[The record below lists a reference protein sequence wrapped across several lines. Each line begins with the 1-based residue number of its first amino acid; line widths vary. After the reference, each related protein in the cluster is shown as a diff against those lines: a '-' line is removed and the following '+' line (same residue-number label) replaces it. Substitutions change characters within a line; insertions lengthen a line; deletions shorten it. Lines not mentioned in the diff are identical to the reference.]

1 MKPKNNYASATKAP
15 AKSVVLGELP
25 IAFLSIASEPE
36 IYLKSGQFADQG
48 WLHGDDSGLDEAY
61 LDARRTH
68 EIIERRIGVLT
79 PPSLSS
85 PDGFLPHLDSTRLL
99 LSRPGKARPS
109 AGNGAVAGGATTA
122 TTTYQWSNGGTAG
135 AGPYQQ
141 HRVTTTTTTTTH
153 RSTTTVEETSVRDQV
168 HLLRLPAPPKDE
180 KDLVERE
187 GKPEEEEEESERQ
200 QQALDGQSEDRVHE
214 EHTVGEADGPELSD
228 APPPASSVRRRPSVA
243 SSSPAAPVTGADAKD
258 LAAQE
263 VDDAR
268 SKDQS
273 DNDVDDASAQR
284 DQQRES
290 SEATPSPAASVRDR
304 RSRSDG
310 AGTITLTLPS
320 PTSGATARTNLG
332 SQRRPSLTESR
343 RRSVATVPVVE
354 SSRLTVPTFQQQPRK
369 LSFAGGS
376 FGPRRGDEDSGGQRL
391 KTRAQSEE
399 ALSQDFEGESE
410 RRPRRRP
417 SREAESRRSS
427 TAVSAERE
435 ETEQE
440 ADTKPEAD
448 AEAKAEVDAAEAARD
463 RARGSSS
470 AEGTSSD
477 QEPRAG
483 DRVQASRSREEVTKA
498 ASEAERD
505 RDEEEAKVEDGYG
518 GREEAE
524 PVGESRDYFREE
536 GPYRLEVTE
545 EEENDESAVAQATS
559 DAPVGKVGDVIAAPS
574 SQRTWKATGGGDR
587 ASRRSKYPSS
597 VGQPQLQKQQQK
609 QQQQQYTRVPASTRG
624 GPSRKPAVAGGA
636 KAAPQT
642 AMSVPE
648 KVAGVRSRKQPRGQ
662 SSGVTVQVA
671 KVRLIPG
678 RPAAEAGTAD
688 AEGEMSEIREYVRR
702 GGERIRDDGGERD
715 ASRRASRKAVNN
727 VDTARTVVESYR
739 KSDAAAAAAAKKPK
753 RERTFDVE
761 VYVTELGEA
770 GTQTGGGAGASGK
783 AVKERGSSSKGGGGG
798 SGARRRSRSHKSLS
812 KSDTRGSLLG
822 DSGHVRADKGADTTD
837 ADASSL
843 ADSAGISQDN
853 PSLEDN
859 GGTERERSDIE
870 LDRLENKRDIDDA
883 GNGIDGNISADDE
896 GSVDESGV
904 ERAFT
909 PSEVPDRALDSHVDG
924 DEIKPSVAEL
934 LSSANA
940 PELMAKIESPE
951 GNELDSDAV
960 QPVTPEDAGRIKSS
974 EESVAGGEAGDD
986 MLGQNAAHKPVVT
999 EEHDHGVEPNEV
1011 EQLTGTPDQKQAEAD
1026 ERQRSVPAAP
1036 DKFDKTEGNVNTTDT
1051 NPEDIDVKP
1060 VAEPGDLHDNHH
1072 ELENPEESDD
1082 QKNTAPSP
1090 NDTEAKKELEGDD
1103 PHKSIHQVQEIGTSG
1118 TNDKSAVTND
1128 EGKTLVADENNAK
1141 EFEASRETRGRILE
1155 EGSKRLD
1162 GNSNDDASD
1171 TEASEAMVVDKKPEE
1186 PQDIFDKAHSHV
1198 EKEDGEVTKV
1208 DDTVEG
1214 GLELDIERNVSGVGT
1229 RPGTAVAAETTY
1241 SQGDKSHN
1249 EISADDASRAAG
1261 DPAEVE
1267 DGENRASTPEAKDD
1281 YDNAMKGISI
1291 EEVNNGTSD
1300 AAVESGEAAREAN
1313 DIANA
1318 ATDTVADTFD
1328 IDGKASGEEADQE
1341 IEEDVNGLPE
1351 ADQNEQN
1358 EEPVPNA
1365 EPSEYA
1371 TISNENN
1378 ENANAS
1384 EVSASEV
1391 EASPHAVNDEEAN
1404 DSITHEATTIE
1415 PTALGDNN
1423 EKTNGVEN
1431 YASEPAAETSPPLED
1446 VDDGKNEDTHAETK
1460 VDPMSKEESLQND
1473 DKADNTEKTQD
1484 GSLPTTP
1491 KEKNEQE
1498 RSTEPDAAE
1507 PDIVPRDE
1515 AQMTNTSADVSSRDS
1530 ADNDSNNEKLNEE
1543 GMTPS
1548 TGVDTSEE
1556 AVSRDN
1562 AEEDVAR
1569 EPIHDGNEEQADGAP
1584 DTPNNHAAT
1593 ALETLHPAGTTQ
1605 ELLATEHEAE
1615 EQEKHNR
1622 RSEDAASPDSATVVE
1637 PEEGNAEPILTAGE
1651 EKCNEEGQGDTHL
1664 EGKSVDNEDYSDSL
1678 RQHPLVEG
1686 HEIERTEVPEQE
1698 QQVSETEVE
1707 APNMG
1712 GEKAEDSDT
1721 WESADVVEANVEQE
1735 TAAETAHTRGGTEEA
1750 GISEATAELGE
1761 TAKTA
1766 DSDSS
1771 TERTEKSGADD
1782 VQEVQANAKEFRHS
1796 TSDTNEPDANVDDAV
1811 KSADPKLHAEETE
1824 TDVPTATTDRASPTT
1839 DAETSRTE
1847 EDSAFADGTCTST
1860 PSPATSRAELASPK
1874 DLLREGENLDEGIL
1888 ADEPPAARGSPQD
1901 REENGE
1907 GDGAVDATS
1916 SSSGRGSRGTVT
1928 EVPLPVAHKPQ
1939 IRGPQPN
1946 ASRNAEAAK
1955 APKIRAP
1962 KGVSVLPSRFK
1973 PPPPTTTKRNA
1984 KEHSV
1989 IAGTGGMRRIRSD
2002 GEHIHQA
2009 SVAASRTALTTPE
2022 QHPDNASRLL
2032 GRHSR
2037 SVNMEEQGLVEIAR
2051 LQKKLDTLR
2060 EERLA
2065 CEAKRE
2071 DLLRRA
2077 KFLQSKATST
2087 RDQARDMWRRRYA
2100 EEKKIT
2106 PKLEEESARWRLE
2119 LERLHRELLARV
2131 EGELRL
2137 TGYPRFEQPS
2147 NKLSYKI
2154 MIAKVLQEIEDL
2166 KRRLEYTRIS
2176 LGAEVR
2182 LRTHAER
2189 EVKNLRED
2197 LLKKKI
2203 QVTLT
2208 KKETQSVMAPFLRD
2222 SFYFVGPI

>member
-1 MKPKNNYASATKAP
+1 MDLK
-15 AKSVVLGELP
+15 AKSFLP
-25 IAFLSIASEPE
+25 PCASEPE

-79 PPSLSS
+79 PPSFSS

-99 LSRPGKARPS
+99 LSRPGKARRS

-168 HLLRLPAPPKDE
+168 HLLRLPAPPRDE

-284 DQQRES
+284 DQQREP

-320 PTSGATARTNLG
+320 PTSGAPARTSLG
-332 SQRRPSLTESR
+332 PQRRPSLTESR

-427 TAVSAERE
+427 TAVSADRE
-435 ETEQE
+435 EQE

-463 RARGSSS
+463 RGSSS

-483 DRVQASRSREEVTKA
+483 DRVEASRSREEVTKA

-505 RDEEEAKVEDGYG
+505 REEEEEAKVEDGYG

-545 EEENDESAVAQATS
+545 EEENEESAVAQATS

-609 QQQQQYTRVPASTRG
+609 QQQQQYTRAPAATRG

-636 KAAPQT
+636 KAASQT

-648 KVAGVRSRKQPRGQ
+648 KVAGVRSRKQSRGQ

-671 KVRLIPG
+671 KVRLVPG

-688 AEGEMSEIREYVRR
+688 AEAEVSEIREYVRR
-702 GGERIRDDGGERD
+702 GGDRIRDDGGERD

-798 SGARRRSRSHKSLS
+798 SGVRRRSRSHKSLS

-843 ADSAGISQDN
+843 ADSAGFSQDN

-859 GGTERERSDIE
+859 GGAERERSDIE

-896 GSVDESGV
+896 GSVDENGV
-904 ERAFT
+904 ERAFD
-909 PSEVPDRALDSHVDG
+909 PSEVSDRDLDSHVDG

-940 PELMAKIESPE
+940 PELREKIESAE
-951 GNELDSDAV
+951 RNELGSDAV

-974 EESVAGGEAGDD
+974 EESAAGGEAGDD
-986 MLGQNAAHKPVVT
+986 MLGRNAAHKPEVA
-999 EEHDHGVEPNEV
+999 EEHEHGVEPNEV
-1011 EQLTGTPDQKQAEAD
+1011 EQLTGTPDQKQAEGD
-1026 ERQRSVPAAP
+1026 EGQRSVPAAP
-1036 DKFDKTEGNVNTTDT
+1036 DKFDKTEGHVNTTDT
-1051 NPEDIDVKP
+1051 NPEDIDLRP
-1060 VAEPGDLHDNHH
+1060 VAEPGDLRDIHD
-1072 ELENPEESDD
+1072 ELGRPEESDN
-1082 QKNTAPSP
+1082 QKDTAPSS
-1090 NDTEAKKELEGDD
+1090 NDTEGTKELEGDD
-1103 PHKSIHQVQEIGTSG
+1103 SHKSIHKVQEIE
-1118 TNDKSAVTND
+1118 TNETNDDKSAVTND
-1128 EGKTLVADENNAK
+1128 EVKTLVGDQNNAK
-1141 EFEASRETRGRILE
+1141 EFEASREARGRILE
-1155 EGSKRLD
+1155 EGSKGLD
-1162 GNSNDDASD
+1162 GNSNDDASHA
-1171 TEASEAMVVDKKPEE
+1171 EASEAMVVDKKPEE
-1186 PQDIFDKAHSHV
+1186 PQDVLDNAHSHV
-1198 EKEDGEVTKV
+1198 ENQDGDVTKV
-1208 DDTVEG
+1208 DDAAEG
-1214 GLELDIERNVSGVGT
+1214 RLELDTERNVSAVGT

-1249 EISADDASRAAG
+1249 ELSADDASRPTGEHAY
-1261 DPAEVE
+1261 VE
-1267 DGENRASTPEAKDD
+1267 DGENRASTPEAK
-1281 YDNAMKGISI
+1281 YEYGNAMKGVSI
-1291 EEVNNGTSD
+1291 EEVNNENSD
-1300 AAVESGEAAREAN
+1300 AAVESEEAAREAN
-1313 DIANA
+1313 DITNA
-1318 ATDTVADTFD
+1318 ATDTVADTLD
-1328 IDGKASGEEADQE
+1328 IDEKARAEEADQE
-1341 IEEDVNGLPE
+1341 IEENVNGLPE

-1358 EEPVPNA
+1358 EESVLNA
-1365 EPSEYA
+1365 VPSEYV

-1378 ENANAS
+1378 ENAKAS

-1391 EASPHAVNDEEAN
+1391 EASPDAVNDEEAN
-1404 DSITHEATTIE
+1404 YSITHEGTTIE
-1415 PTALGDNN
+1415 PTAFSENN
-1423 EKTNGVEN
+1423 KKTNHVEN
-1431 YASEPAAETSPPLED
+1431 YASGPAAETSPPLGD
-1446 VDDGKNEDTHAETK
+1446 VNDGKYEDTHTETK
-1460 VDPMSKEESLQND
+1460 ADPMPNEKSLEND
-1473 DKADNTEKTQD
+1473 EADNSDKTQD
-1484 GSLPTTP
+1484 GNLSTTT
-1491 KEKNEQE
+1491 KEKDEKE
-1498 RSTEPDAAE
+1498 SSTEPDAAE
-1507 PDIVPRDE
+1507 PDVVPRDE
-1515 AQMTNTSADVSSRDS
+1515 VQMTNTSADIRSRDP
-1530 ADNDSNNEKLNEE
+1530 AHNDNKNEKLNEE
-1543 GMTPS
+1543 DMTPS
-1548 TGVDTSEE
+1548 TRGGTSEE
-1556 AVSRDN
+1556 GVSRDN
-1562 AEEDVAR
+1562 AQEDVAR
-1569 EPIHDGNEEQADGAP
+1569 EPIHDGNEGQTDGAS
-1584 DTPNNHAAT
+1584 DTPNNHEAT
-1593 ALETLHPAGTTQ
+1593 ASETLHPAGTTQ
-1605 ELLATEHEAE
+1605 EALATQHEAE

-1622 RSEDAASPDSATVVE
+1622 RSEDAASPDSATIVE
-1637 PEEGNAEPILTAGE
+1637 PEEGNAEPILAAGK

-1664 EGKSVDNEDYSDSL
+1664 EGESVDNEDHSDSL

-1686 HEIERTEVPEQE
+1686 QEIERTEVPEQE
-1698 QQVSETEVE
+1698 QQVSQTEAE
-1707 APNMG
+1707 APNMV
-1712 GEKAEDSDT
+1712 GEKAEDADT
-1721 WESADVVEANVEQE
+1721 RESVDNVEANVDQE
-1735 TAAETAHTRGGTEEA
+1735 TAAETARTSGDTEGA
-1750 GISEATAELGE
+1750 GISEANAELGE
-1761 TAKTA
+1761 TAKAT
-1766 DSDSS
+1766 DSDAS
-1771 TERTEKSGADD
+1771 TERAEKSDADD
-1782 VQEVQANAKEFRHS
+1782 VQEVPANAKELRHS
-1796 TSDTNEPDANVDDAV
+1796 TSDTNEPDANAEDAV

-1839 DAETSRTE
+1839 DADTSRTE
-1847 EDSAFADGTCTST
+1847 EDSAFADGTYTST

-1888 ADEPPAARGSPQD
+1888 ADEPPATRGSPQD

-1907 GDGAVDATS
+1907 GDGAVDAATS

-1928 EVPLPVAHKPQ
+1928 EVPLPVTHTPQ
-1939 IRGPQPN
+1939 IRGPKPK

-1973 PPPPTTTKRNA
+1973 PPTTTKRNA
-1984 KEHSV
+1984 KEHPV
-1989 IAGTGGMRRIRSD
+1989 IAGTGGVRRIRSD